1 MRRLFGLSLLP
12 FTFLLLN
19 FLSTQTTTSV
29 NGFIIRASNNQV
41 GSVANGR
48 SWQPDISRDGQFIVF
63 ESEATDLIGGDTNG
77 EGDIYLFNRGDGTL
91 SRISEP
97 ANGSEPNGWSRNPV
111 LSASGR
117 YVAFTSNADNLV
129 TGDIN
134 TFYDIFVY
142 DQVTAQLRLVSV
154 ASDGTPADL
163 FSYNPAIS
171 ADGRFIAYGSYATNL
186 TTPAPGPF
194 NQWQVYLH
202 DRDPD
207 GDTLFDE
214 PGQILTI
221 PISIS
226 SNGDF
231 ANNFAG
237 FTGRLAV
244 SDDGM
249 IIAFVSAADNLVAN
263 DTNGVD
269 DVFVHLRDPDND
281 NIPDEPGQ
289 IETIRISVS
298 SSGTQGNARSFD
310 VQMSA
315 DGEWLV
321 FNSEATNFVTGDTNN
336 REDVF
341 LHNRT
346 TGETTRVSVSSS
358 GAENPG
364 GGVVPDISANGR
376 YITFHANNSN
386 LTNPTCLSMLDC
398 VYRHDR
404 LTGITELVTF
414 DPNGTP
420 SAGHTYQPAIS
431 GDGHRIAFLSENGFL
446 VDNSSNLEPNVYLW
460 TSFAAL
466 THQVYVPTVMR

>member
-1 MRRLFGLSLLP
+1 MRRLFGLSLMP
-12 FTFLLLN
+12 IAFLVLNLL
-19 FLSTQTTTSV
+19 SAQTASNL
-29 NGFIIRASNNQV
+29 NGIIIRASDSLTD
-41 GSVANGR
+41 SVANGP
-48 SWQPDISRDGQFIVF
+48 SYQPDISRDGLFIVF
-63 ESEATDLIGGDTNG
+63 ESEATDLVNGDTNG
-77 EGDIYLFNRGDGTL
+77 EGDIYLFNRADGSL
-91 SRISEP
+91 SRISVP
-97 ANGSEPNGWSRNPV
+97 PNGAEPNGLSRQPV
-111 LSASGR
+111 ISESGK
-117 YVAFTSNADNLV
+117 YVAFTSAAENLV
-129 TGDIN
+129 ANDMN
-134 TFYDIFVY
+134 NFYDIFVY
-142 DQVTAQLRLVSV
+142 NQNTQQLRLVSV

-171 ADGRFIAYGSYATNL
+171 ANGRFIAFGSFSTNL

-207 GDTLFDE
+207 VDALFDE

-221 PISIS
+221 PVSINS
-226 SNGDF
+226 SREF

-244 SDDGM
+244 SDDGL
-249 IIAFVSAADNLVAN
+249 IIAFVSSANNLVPN
-263 DTNGVD
+263 DTNDVD

-298 SSGTQGNARSFD
+298 SSGTQGNDSSFD

-315 DGEWLV
+315 DGNWIV
-321 FNSEATNFVTGDTNN
+321 FNSEATNLVTGDTNG

-341 LHNRT
+341 LHNLT
-346 TGETTRVSVSSS
+346 TGNTTRVSVSSS

-364 GGVVPDISANGR
+364 GGAVPDISADGR

-404 LTGITELVTF
+404 VTGITELITF
-414 DPNGTP
+414 APNGTP
-420 SAGHTYQPAIS
+420 SVGHTYQPAIS
-431 GDGHRIAFLSENGFL
+431 GDGNRIAFLSENGFL
-446 VDNSSNLEPNVYLW
+446 VGNSSNNEPNIYLW
-460 TSFAAL
+460 TSFAAFSRK
-466 THQVYVPTVMR
+466 VYLPAVIK